1 MRVLIDTSV
10 WMDHF
15 RSRNG
20 RLIELIERDLVATH
34 PMVLVELAC
43 GTPPAPR
50 ARTLHDLGLLPSVS
64 QATFS
69 EIAELIER
77 ERLYGVGCG
86 LVDMALLASTLIS
99 PGALL
104 WTRDKRLCALAERFQ
119 VAHGLG

>member
-1 MRVLIDTSV
+1 M
-10 WMDHF
+10 
-15 RSRNG
+15 
-20 RLIELIERDLVATH
+20 IELIERDLVATH